1 MDYNI
6 NIIKIFIL
14 LKFLILYNYKYMLIN
29 LDSTYIWCLL
39 IFLVIIILDRR
50 DKKRYIKINN
60 KEKFTS
66 KIKKYI
72 KSFYTITDSKKINI
86 NYGTS
91 GLYPPMIPCIKCGL
105 YFKCSS
111 IPYINT
117 LNENVCTKCNKYT
130 NNKHIYVMGKR
141 PGRPR
146 ACRLL
151 KK

>member
-1 MDYNI
+1 M
-6 NIIKIFIL
+6 
-14 LKFLILYNYKYMLIN
+14 YNYKYMLIN

-60 KEKFTS
+60 KENFTS
-66 KIKKYI
+66 KIKEYV

-86 NYGTS
+86 GYGTS
-91 GLYPPMIPCIKCGL
+91 GSYPPMRSCINCGL

-111 IPYINT
+111 IPHINT

-130 NNKHIYVMGKR
+130 NNKNIYVMGKT

-146 ACRLL
+146 TCRLL
-151 KK
+151 KKMK